1 MKLSDSLVAAIDLI
15 RGGDPQVVA
24 AVTVSL
30 QVALVATAFSS
41 IFGLGLGF
49 AVASRQFRGR
59 RLVEILLNT
68 STAMPTVVVGLLTYA
83 VLSRRGLLGD
93 FGLLYSPTAMIIG
106 QTILITPLIAAL
118 ATAVIGGA
126 DPRIHQTALTLGA
139 SRVRAAITV
148 CAELRTGL
156 LAAVATGFGRLISE
170 LGIALMVGGNI
181 EGVTRTMTTAI
192 ALETSKGDFALGLAL
207 GLILMLVAL
216 TVNAAVVVSG
226 GALTRDRPER

>member
-1 MKLSDSLVAAIDLI
+1 MNLRDSLVAAIDLI
-15 RGGDPQVVA
+15 RSGDPQVVA
-24 AVTVSL
+24 AVAVSL
-30 QVALVATAFSS
+30 HVALVATALSS
-41 IFGLGLGF
+41 IFGLCLGF
-49 AVASRQFRGR
+49 AVASRRFRGR
-59 RLVEILLNT
+59 RLVEVLLNT

-93 FGLLYSPTAMIIG
+93 FGLLYSPAAMIIG

-139 SRVRAAITV
+139 SRFRAAVTV
-148 CAELRTGL
+148 CTELRTGL

-192 ALETSKGDFALGLAL
+192 ALETSKGEFALGLAL

-226 GALTRDRPER
+226 GALARDRHEK